1 MYISKSL
8 SKRLFIFK
16 VKRFATRLLFL
27 GLLATLAHLVYYG
40 IRTTLFNIPFPIVGE
55 LTVQHELSLALW
67 VFGSVTCVALMVII
81 LNKARPPHQRTVWHI

>member
-40 IRTTLFNIPFPIVGE
+40 IRTTLFNIPF
-55 LTVQHELSLALW
+55 L
-67 VFGSVTCVALMVII
+67 II
-81 LNKARPPHQRTVWHI
+81 LIDLPILHIILDQVRPPHQRTVWHI